1 MRSALSHIGEFAG
14 LFVKAGRNFARDNMP
29 SMSAALAYNALLSL
43 APLLFVLV
51 GVFRLL
57 AGVEA
62 VEQQIISQVG
72 NSLGP
77 KAVQAVSLLL
87 DNMAT
92 SRSDALAVGGG
103 TIVLLI
109 IFSTGVFQ
117 QLIHALNVVWKVSEE
132 GRRGFLGGILRL
144 IRTHFLAFLMLV
156 CICLYLYASVLVNA
170 VKVVQGEH
178 LVRAIPALER
188 LLPRLPQLIGPVA
201 LFLLFMLVFRIL
213 PARRIAWK
221 DVWCGA
227 LFTTVLFWVI
237 NRAILYYLRRTAVS
251 SFYGAAGSFVIL
263 LLWVY
268 WSAMIVLYGAEF
280 TKACAERY
288 GTLRRRGTPPG
299 ASSVNEQI
307 LGDDRSADGV

>member
-1 MRSALSHIGEFAG
+1 MKPVVSYIAEFVG
-14 LFVKAGRNFARDNMP
+14 LFMKAGRNFARDNMP

-57 AGVEA
+57 AGVDA
-62 VEQQIISQVG
+62 VERQIVSQVG

-87 DNMAT
+87 ENMT
-92 SRSDALAVGGG
+92 MSRSDALALGGG
-103 TIVLLI
+103 TILLLI
-109 IFSTGVFQ
+109 IFATGVFQ

-132 GRRGFLGGILRL
+132 GRRGFLGGTLRL

-156 CICLYLYASVLVNA
+156 CVGLYLYLSALMSA
-170 VKVVQGEH
+170 VKVVQE
-178 LVRAIPALER
+178 RQIIQAIPALEP
-188 LLPRLPQLIGPVA
+188 LLPRLPQIAGPIA
-201 LFLLFMLVFRIL
+201 LYILLMLVFKIL

-227 LFTTVLFWVI
+227 LVTTALFWGI
-237 NRAILYYLRRTAVS
+237 NRVILFYLQRTAVS
-251 SFYGAAGSFVIL
+251 SFYGAVGSFIVI

-280 TKACAERY
+280 TKVCAERY
-288 GTLRRRGTPPG
+288 GNLRRR
-299 ASSVNEQI
+299 
-307 LGDDRSADGV
+307 

>member
-1 MRSALSHIGEFAG
+1 MKSVLLHILEFLG
-14 LFVKAGRNFARDNMP
+14 LFKKAGRDFAHNNMP
-29 SMSAALAYNALLSL
+29 SMAAALAYSALLSL

-57 AGVEA
+57 ASVDA
-62 VEQQIISQVG
+62 VEQQIITQVG

-77 KAVQAVSLLL
+77 KAVQAVSVLLE
-87 DNMAT
+87 NVAT
-92 SRSDALAVGGG
+92 SRSDVLAVGGW
-103 TIVLLI
+103 TLVLLI

-156 CICLYLYASVLVNA
+156 CIGFYLYASVLVNA
-170 VKVVQGEH
+170 VKAVQGQH
-178 LVRAIPALER
+178 LIETLPGLGRI
-188 LLPRLPQLIGPVA
+188 LPRLPEILGPVA
-201 LFLLFMLVFRIL
+201 LYLLFMLIFRIL
-213 PARRIAWK
+213 PARRIAWR
-221 DVWCGA
+221 DVWGGA
-227 LFTTVLFWVI
+227 LVTTVLFWLTNRVI
-237 NRAILYYLRRTAVS
+237 LHYLRRTAVS

-268 WSAMIVLYGAEF
+268 WAAMIVLYGAEF

-288 GTLRRRGTPPG
+288 GTLRRR
-299 ASSVNEQI
+299 
-307 LGDDRSADGV
+307 